1 MKALGQILLI
11 ASSLIMGVLANGQEP
26 APTRRTITLQEAV
39 QLALKRNHVVK
50 IAGYQVEQ
58 KQHAKEVARS
68 RYLPSIQNDTQLLR
82 ITDTQFIEIPRGSL
96 GTIGGTPIPEKPAVL
111 NQGGHTSF
119 TSGTMLV
126 QPITQLFT
134 KIRPQNDIA
143 HAELEATRA
152 QEKQTEN
159 DIALKVHKLF
169 YLVLIA
175 QLHYKSTEAKIQA
188 AQDLH
193 SERIEQVK
201 YGSALEEEAIASEA
215 EALQAKQELLS
226 TGFQLSDL
234 NLQLDDAIGLP
245 LNTPLELDP
254 DVPASDEPCARDACV
269 KTALES
275 NPSILAAR
283 EEVRKATAAV
293 RLSKG
298 DFVPDVTAF
307 ARYSHQN
314 DSVPFLAQDF
324 GTFGVHLNYELF
336 DGGRKRAALHESDA
350 QLKAAKENLARAN
363 DEVELAVQ
371 VAYNKVQR
379 TQQMVSVSQKIL
391 SLRTES
397 NRVFA
402 QQLQNGVALR
412 SQAAN
417 ATAQAAEAQAQL
429 LQSHL
434 DFLQAR
440 HELTQAIGI
449 TPE

>member
-1 MKALGQILLI
+1 MKAFGQILLI
-11 ASSLIMGVLANGQEP
+11 VSTLMMGVVANGQEP
-26 APTRRTITLQEAV
+26 APARRTITLQEAV
-39 QLALKRNHVVK
+39 QLALKHNHVVK

-68 RYLPSIQNDTQLLR
+68 QYLPSIHNDTQLLR

-96 GTIGGTPIPEKPAVL
+96 GVIAGTPIPEKPAVL

-134 KIRPQNDIA
+134 KVRPLNDIA
-143 HAELEATRA
+143 RAELESTRA
-152 QEKQTEN
+152 QGRQTEN
-159 DIALKVHKLF
+159 EVALKVHKLYYF
-169 YLVLIA
+169 VLIA

-215 EALQAKQELLS
+215 DALQAKQELLT

-234 NLQLDDAIGLP
+234 NLQLADAIGLP
-245 LNTPLELDP
+245 LNTQLELDP
-254 DVPASDEPCARDACV
+254 DVPASDEPCAREDCV

-275 NPSILAAR
+275 NPAILAAR
-283 EEVRKATAAV
+283 EELRKATAAV
-293 RLSKG
+293 RLSKA

-314 DSVPFLAQDF
+314 DSVPFLAENF
-324 GTFGVHLNYELF
+324 GTFGLHLNYELF
-336 DGGRKRAALHESDA
+336 DGGRRRAALHESDA

-379 TQQMVSVSQKIL
+379 TREMVGVSQKIL
-391 SLRTES
+391 ALRAES
-397 NRVFA
+397 SRVFA
-402 QQLQNGVALR
+402 QQMQNGVALR
-412 SQAAN
+412 SQAGN
-417 ATAQAAEAQAQL
+417 AAAQAAEAKAQL
-429 LQSHL
+429 LQSQL

-440 HELTQAIGI
+440 HELTQSMGI